1 MHRKINHK
9 SIMVDK
15 LQSNTDDSV
24 LSKDLACLTLRPFQ
38 WPSSIDP
45 LTTQH
50 ANEKYTSA
58 MAKVVE
64 DIQVDRLK
72 LLKKDLVDFK
82 SANTDEILRDRCLQ
96 DLVEKCPTII
106 QHTTHVK
113 QLLLGLE
120 KDITLMELPKSKPPS
135 IPTPAAREDAMDTNH
150 AMADEMRDLR
160 QLVAGLQK
168 TINHL
173 KAPRPS
179 TVPKNLNN
187 SRAQGKPKAKTNA
200 KVTKNFISPDHEDVD
215 DPPFTLVNRGRSR
228 SPKNESRVGKGPY
241 QRESHQNRSRSP
253 RSRTESHSSRN
264 ARQNN
269 SLSKAANS
277 HSPSQKRGP
286 TIDRE
291 FSRDG
296 KTRKG
301 KGDSRV

>member
-1 MHRKINHK
+1 
-9 SIMVDK
+9 
-15 LQSNTDDSV
+15 
-24 LSKDLACLTLRPFQ
+24 
-38 WPSSIDP
+38 
-45 LTTQH
+45 
-50 ANEKYTSA
+50 
-58 MAKVVE
+58 
-64 DIQVDRLK
+64 
-72 LLKKDLVDFK
+72 
-82 SANTDEILRDRCLQ
+82 
-96 DLVEKCPTII
+96 
-106 QHTTHVK
+106 
-113 QLLLGLE
+113 
-120 KDITLMELPKSKPPS
+120 MELPKSKPPS
-135 IPTPAAREDAMDTNH
+135 IPTPATRADAMDTNH
-150 AMADEMRDLR
+150 AMEDEMRDLR

-173 KAPRPS
+173 KAPSPS

-277 HSPSQKRGP
+277 HSSSQKRGP

-301 KGDSRV
+301 KGDSRF